1 MTEYKWSSV
10 KGYVLSKRNPH
21 SCLLFSTNGNQ
32 LSCNDSLN
40 KTYWTRVRIPP
51 APQKINDDFELL
63 IDIYIKGYK
72 MKIDK
77 YFIPLVIVLIT
88 YANGI
93 VSTKF
98 LNDKNIQLQSLID
111 ENKRLVEKLNEYETE
126 GMHVTVTMY
135 QPVRYQTDST
145 PNILAD
151 GTRIRTKEASN
162 YKFIAV
168 SRNLLKRW
176 GGFLDY
182 GDFVLL
188 KGTDHKDGVYQVRDT
203 MNKRWVNRIDILESV
218 HVKPYK
224 FEKAKIIKTDLVIN
238 GSN

>member
-1 MTEYKWSSV
+1 MKKY
-10 KGYVLSKRNPH
+10 YIFLS
-21 SCLLFSTNGNQ
+21 F
-32 LSCNDSLN
+32 
-40 KTYWTRVRIPP
+40 
-51 APQKINDDFELL
+51 
-63 IDIYIKGYK
+63 
-72 MKIDK
+72 
-77 YFIPLVIVLIT
+77 VLIT

-111 ENKRLVEKLNEYETE
+111 ENKRLTDKLNEYETE

-135 QPVRYQTDST
+135 QPVRRQTDST

-203 MNKRWVNRIDILESV
+203 MNPKWINRVDILTTNSRF
-218 HVKPYK
+218 KYDNITMYK
-224 FEKAKIIKTDLVIN
+224 YVDEYEIVDN
-238 GSN
+238 S

>member
-1 MTEYKWSSV
+1 MKKQY
-10 KGYVLSKRNPH
+10 Y
-21 SCLLFSTNGNQ
+21 LLA
-32 LSCNDSLN
+32 L
-40 KTYWTRVRIPP
+40 Y
-51 APQKINDDFELL
+51 
-63 IDIYIKGYK
+63 
-72 MKIDK
+72 
-77 YFIPLVIVLIT
+77 IVLIT

-111 ENKRLVEKLNEYETE
+111 ENKRLVDKLDEYETE

-151 GTRIRTKEASN
+151 GTRIRTQEASN

-176 GGFLDY
+176 GGSLEF
-182 GDFVLL
+182 GDVVILI
-188 KGTDHKDGVYQVRDT
+188 GTDHKDGIYQVRDT
-203 MNKRWVNRIDILESV
+203 MNARFVNYIDILESPG
-218 HVKPYK
+218 VKPYK
-224 FEKAKIIKTDLVIN
+224 FNKAKIIKTDILTEN
-238 GSN
+238 NS

>member
-1 MTEYKWSSV
+1 MK
-10 KGYVLSKRNPH
+10 
-21 SCLLFSTNGNQ
+21 
-32 LSCNDSLN
+32 
-40 KTYWTRVRIPP
+40 
-51 APQKINDDFELL
+51 
-63 IDIYIKGYK
+63 K
-72 MKIDK
+72 MSI
-77 YFIPLVIVLIT
+77 YFIPLAIVLIT

-98 LNDKNIQLQSLID
+98 LNDKNIQIQSLID
-111 ENKRLVEKLNEYETE
+111 ERDRISEKLNEYETE

-176 GGFLDY
+176 GGWLDY
-182 GDFVLL
+182 GDFILL
-188 KGTDHKDGVYQVRDT
+188 KGTTEKDGVYQVRDT
-203 MNKRWVNRIDILESV
+203 MNPRFVNRIDILESV
-218 HVKPYK
+218 NVKPYK
-224 FEKAKIIKTDLVIN
+224 FVDAKIIKTNMVIDKLN
-238 GSN
+238 